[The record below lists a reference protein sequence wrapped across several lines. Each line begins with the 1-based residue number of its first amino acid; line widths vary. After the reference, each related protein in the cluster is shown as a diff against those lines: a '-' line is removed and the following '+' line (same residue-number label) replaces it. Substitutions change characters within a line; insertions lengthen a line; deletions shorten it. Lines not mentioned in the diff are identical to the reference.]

1 MTAKDV
7 VTELA
12 STLTAELIEAA
23 DVQGHRL
30 TGSLAKN
37 IGYEVTGSDNEAE
50 AKIYGPDYAI
60 YLNYGVAPGKVRYP
74 ISVMVDFF
82 RKRGLPEKEATRA
95 AWATRAKHKREGMPT
110 KSSARFSRN
119 GKRTGF
125 LQEGFAK
132 GMAKIREKAPGLFD
146 DYVEV
151 LINQRY
157 KTDTVEVV
165 TFAI

>member
-74 ISVMVDFF
+74 ISVMIDFL
-82 RKRGLPEKEATRA
+82 RKRGLPEKEAKSK
-95 AWATRAKHKREGMPT
+95 AWATRTVQQREGMPT
-110 KSSARFSRN
+110 KASARFSRN

-151 LINQRY
+151 LVNQKY